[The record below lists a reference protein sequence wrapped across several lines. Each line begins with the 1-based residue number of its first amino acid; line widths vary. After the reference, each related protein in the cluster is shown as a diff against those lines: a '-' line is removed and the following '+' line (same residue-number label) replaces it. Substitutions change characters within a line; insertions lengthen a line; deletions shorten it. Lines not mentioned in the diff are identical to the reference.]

1 MTTLDN
7 TLRKMEKAAE
17 IVLHELLSEIEDEP
31 IQIKNHA
38 HFKRIL
44 KEGKVKLETLALA
57 RGFAN
62 LPPSVQGGRLYVGM
76 VRYIKKAD
84 TTGVYLAVEGDES
97 RGSFLGYDK
106 AYDWVFDGDIA
117 TNIKFGY
124 SYKLTKG

>member
-7 TLRKMEKAAE
+7 TLRRMEKAAE
-17 IVLHELLSEIEDEP
+17 VVLHEILAEIDDEP
-31 IQIKNHA
+31 IAIINHA
-38 HFKRIL
+38 NFKRIL
-44 KEGKVKLETLALA
+44 KEGKVKLETLELSY
-57 RGFAN
+57 GFQN
-62 LPPSVQGGRLYVGM
+62 SPSSIQEGRLYVGM

-106 AYDWVFDGDIA
+106 ANDWVFSGDIA
-117 TNIKFGY
+117 TNTKFGY

>member
-17 IVLHELLSEIEDEP
+17 IVLHELLAEIDDEP
-31 IQIKNHA
+31 IQIRNHA
-38 HFKRIL
+38 HFKSIL

-57 RGFAN
+57 RGFNA
-62 LPPSVQGGRLYVGM
+62 LPSSVQKGRLYIGM

-84 TTGVYLAVEGDES
+84 TTGVYLALEGDES
-97 RGSFLGYDK
+97 RGSFLDYDK
-106 AYDWVFDGDIA
+106 AKDWVFDGNIA
-117 TNIKFGY
+117 TNTKFGY

>member
-7 TLRKMEKAAE
+7 TLRRMEKAAE
-17 IVLHELLSEIEDEP
+17 IVLHELLAEIDDEP
-31 IQIKNHA
+31 IQIRNHA
-38 HFKRIL
+38 HFKSIL

-57 RGFAN
+57 RGFSA
-62 LPPSVQGGRLYVGM
+62 LPSSVQEGRLYVGM

-106 AYDWVFDGDIA
+106 AVDWVFDGNIA
-117 TNIKFGY
+117 TNTKFGY